1 MAMTLS
7 SEEEILA
14 QKLARYENTC
24 EKHSVE
30 LRIFAKE
37 DVLQAYEKL
46 KQQSGYTGQAWEP
59 TQTEEQEK
67 YAAHLETI
75 CASTPQSIIE

>member
-1 MAMTLS
+1 MARKLS

-30 LRIFAKE
+30 LRRFAKE

-46 KQQSGYTGQAWEP
+46 KQQSGYAGQAWEP